1 MMTDVE
7 ATYNNKEATSQLIS
21 YEKINLTGPKV
32 SSKREINEDKLESE
46 NIGLV
51 EEGHGFNIGDKIYI
65 KNGNSKK
72 EIEVAG
78 ILSSISFDVKDKYIG
93 NIITSEN
100 TFTSITDI
108 KDYIII
114 DTQVDEDAPED
125 LIQNIRNVLDDNLE
139 VRDKRQ
145 GNLEAKNSFYTM
157 AVLYMGLYL

>member
-1 MMTDVE
+1 M
-7 ATYNNKEATSQLIS
+7 
-21 YEKINLTGPKV
+21 
-32 SSKREINEDKLESE
+32 
-46 NIGLV
+46 V

>member
-1 MMTDVE
+1 M
-7 ATYNNKEATSQLIS
+7 K
-21 YEKINLTGPKV
+21 KINLTGPKV

-108 KDYIII
+108 KTI
-114 DTQVDEDAPED
+114 
-125 LIQNIRNVLDDNLE
+125 
-139 VRDKRQ
+139 
-145 GNLEAKNSFYTM
+145 
-157 AVLYMGLYL
+157 